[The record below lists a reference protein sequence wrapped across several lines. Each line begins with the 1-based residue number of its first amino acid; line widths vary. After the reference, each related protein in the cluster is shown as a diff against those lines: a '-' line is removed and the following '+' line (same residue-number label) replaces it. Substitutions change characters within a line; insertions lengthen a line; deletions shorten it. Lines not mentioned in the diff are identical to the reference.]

1 MKQEI
6 LWVSIRLS
14 RKCTFRDVV
23 NKASKL
29 YNVSVEL
36 VESHQSN
43 WLFFQTVTFMLC
55 IEGETIETIEE
66 FINNIK

>member
-1 MKQEI
+1 MTQEI
-6 LWVSIRLS
+6 LWVSVRLS
-14 RKCTFRDVV
+14 RKCSFKDVV
-23 NKASKL
+23 SSASKL
-29 YNVSVEL
+29 YGVNVEL
-36 VESHQSN
+36 VESHQTN

>member
-1 MKQEI
+1 
-6 LWVSIRLS
+6 
-14 RKCTFRDVV
+14 VV

-66 FINNIK
+66 FIKNIK